1 MIRYALSC
9 EKDHEFDGWFSSSE
23 GFEAQAAMGD
33 VLCPWCGS
41 TDIRKALMAPSIGKS
56 IGKNGGK
63 GSMAKAGGVAPN
75 EIAREMSKAMRA
87 LKAHVEK
94 NFDYVG
100 GQFADEAR
108 RIHYGET
115 ETRKHG
121 IYGEATPDEAREL
134 IEEGVEVAPLPVLP
148 RSRTN

>member
-23 GFEAQAAMGD
+23 GFEAQAAAGD

-41 TDIRKALMAPSIGKS
+41 TDIRKALMAPSIGK
-56 IGKNGGK
+56 NGGK
-63 GSMAKAGGVAPN
+63 GSVAKAGNTAPN

-115 ETRKHG
+115 ETRGQG

-134 IEEGVEVAPLPVLP
+134 IEEGVEVAPLPVMP

>member
-1 MIRYALSC
+1 MIRYALAC
-9 EKDHEFDGWFSSSE
+9 EKDHEFDGWFSSSD

-33 VLCPWCGS
+33 VVCPWCGS
-41 TDIRKALMAPSIGKS
+41 AKIRKALMAPSIGKS
-56 IGKNGGK
+56 IGKSSGK
-63 GSMAKAGGVAPN
+63 SSVAKAGEAAPN
-75 EIAREMSKAMRA
+75 EIAREMSKALRA

-115 ETRKHG
+115 EARGQG
-121 IYGEATPDEAREL
+121 IYGEATPDEARDL
-134 IEEGVEVAPLPVLP
+134 IEEGVEVAPLPVSP